1 MTCNRRDIRTL
12 DSQICICIVNDIGN
26 FAFVR
31 ALASIEGLSRS
42 RKQKFVM
49 SFAINY
55 GSISNRIF
63 QEFFCKNN
71 IRKNDNS
78 VKEMKGF

>member
-1 MTCNRRDIRTL
+1 MTGHRRDIRTL
-12 DSQICICIVNDIGN
+12 DSQICIVNDIGN

-31 ALASIEGLSRS
+31 ALVSIDGLSRS

-63 QEFFCKNN
+63 QELF
-71 IRKNDNS
+71 
-78 VKEMKGF
+78 VKIIYEKTIIQQKR

>member
-12 DSQICICIVNDIGN
+12 DSQICIVNDIGN

-31 ALASIEGLSRS
+31 ALVSIDGLSRS

-63 QEFFCKNN
+63 QELF
-71 IRKNDNS
+71 
-78 VKEMKGF
+78 VKIIYEKTIIQQKR